1 MADAETVQK
10 IGRISPGIIVS
21 PDRHDILD
29 ISGSY
34 DKSEED
40 DKIGRRKEETSA
52 IDTRKSSLSA
62 IEVSTLDDDSPLLTD
77 FTTSSITYVSD
88 RIDSSSLE
96 LMVNEPS
103 MNFLKISGSLPH
115 ADKRN
120 EIQSPGSCVSFTT
133 TTSENIESISH
144 DIEKCTNIGGA
155 FHSVLPT
162 EYERSVSL
170 SDNAASDYS
179 NESATKYNLPY
190 DTESDGYDASTQ
202 IIKRKGIKSQEC
214 VAEPKQ
220 VKSTKLISVDQRH
233 GSASPQSDITE
244 YTESVSYV
252 DSIIDSTN
260 YGSALKQ
267 KEVQQDSFTKETLK
281 DAYDVDVK
289 QNVLTADHEIALP
302 LDTSRKAPS
311 ESDESTQ
318 VKRRPKSK
326 TTVTKVNLHK
336 QTPIEISKRSSKV
349 VDIRMGTAESTVT
362 VTKSTTTSSRIST
375 TSTRTH
381 GYMQSTLSRD
391 QKMLRPLSL
400 TDSTHSSPSK
410 TSHRTATT
418 SQSISTYSPA
428 HSAERKSAKSS
439 KATSQ
444 STQGLQEASGTIK
457 HGASGTN
464 LRKLEPKD
472 TKPTT
477 KSSTSRATS
486 TVIATSSTVSSSSVS
501 SQNRLS
507 RSTVTTAPRKSA
519 TKFDSKEHHV
529 VKKADKEQANLVTK
543 STLPAAVKI
552 SKDRVNKSLIPVKVQ
567 SSKRDSTPSP
577 SRVSKSKSKP
587 VTVSKSSERKMPKP
601 STTSE
606 KAVEKKDQSV
616 QLITKSIPKVT
627 TTVRKES
634 SKQILDDV
642 YRCKSAMHYSYKD
655 AVTFDHAEVPSSLP
669 SSPSRLN
676 KSSSNSTNVL
686 TSEVFT
692 RTIDSSKSIEV
703 IYKQPSTSHELY
715 RRVNEYRYND
725 VDMNFIETTD
735 SSLSDSIALP
745 SSSSEQESDAT
756 GKLKRSAS
764 PEGSPKQ
771 TSSSSAVTTMTT
783 LTSKKNQLAHHPHH
797 PTRPSKHAIGSG
809 KRARTHSPA
818 EPKYRKSDIWSR
830 TDPPASSQE
839 LPDTSEDSDMYY
851 YHHQQHYQLQ
861 QQHQLPPVAGFA
873 DRRLT
878 ASLDGIV
885 LESSI
890 SPILD
895 FRASTPPRMKY
906 KFDYDSSMFPDTY
919 AEHDDALQ
927 TSTRFE
933 GDEYLEL
940 VKSEA
945 GRLIDDVLE
954 QSVSI
959 VNSSQPGPMTIDRD
973 LQPPSES
980 EQYAIRSDI
989 LSSTDGDAFVKSPT
1003 IESMSG
1009 KSFDDNM
1016 SNPEYDALLL
1026 GTTFGATAVAADGQ
1040 SIALPTMER
1049 DIAEEDSDHDKD
1061 DVEDGNGIKF
1071 ESDLLIDGEV
1081 CSAVSVADDDN
1092 KPMDDGRPVEGK
1104 TPVDQAVV
1112 DAARKAKKI
1121 DRKYARLSSELGP
1134 EVLLDKNQEYDDAIS
1149 QIKDEVSMLQSEY
1162 SKMSWDESVSMTTG
1176 DFGSSTPDN
1185 DLQET
1190 DLQLQT
1196 ENNIPPTTSRIETK
1210 TIEAAPVSDASEA
1223 FTSGQNTVAIAAS
1236 TTTITAANIAASAT
1250 DFERKEHVTTV
1261 ATGSIQEHSSSITS
1275 TELEKPSD
1283 SSSFEGQPVPK
1294 PRTSISSRTD
1304 TATRSSLL
1312 ESFEHQ
1318 DSIEQY
1324 PEPMPAL
1331 SVDSERLRQG
1341 SITSD
1346 DLSNVAQKDSSE
1358 MVTSEEDI
1366 STGAKFFI
1374 GECSSDII
1382 TRSTTEKRTD
1392 YAFDNEGYT
1401 FSQDSQGTDEE
1412 SRREAMEMYQQQI
1425 KQEDGFTLDSLKE
1438 LDIGLRTSSKPLVV
1452 HSPVTA
1458 TAQPVTKPSQ
1468 TEQGEATILDTTTQ
1482 QYSHMTIDEITI
1494 AKTLEEVKESLDAV
1508 QEELI
1513 EAVTDGTP
1521 IKQSPSEFE
1530 FKILPSTRY
1539 VQDPIYETNQEEAVA
1554 VSTATS
1560 AAITTTTI
1568 VSEGGLSDSEP
1579 KPLVSGPP
1587 IKIDEAPTGGSPD
1600 SSQLEMSARLRHGPH
1615 GVHAKGS
1622 RWSATDVDS
1631 SGESHY
1637 QSFEHTDSSRPL
1649 SSDIEQVLPYASSE
1663 YETALDHSIVP
1674 TSIGT
1679 EYHSA
1684 VSTLHSY
1691 PVSSHDSMKSFDSES
1706 SGNLASIE
1714 SEATET
1720 LVPSTMDVDFDSS
1733 DAALIH
1739 DDSEDDLRDKM
1750 LLLDDKEELTSVAS
1764 SIPIAMKRSHEMDF
1778 AELKSD
1784 SMTEESIH
1792 FGEQRE
1798 AGVSAELMQLQE
1810 EKLLSSSI
1818 GTARDLVEAMQATSL
1833 EDVKM
1838 EPADE
1843 AKLGTSLEDGSIL
1856 SISLSSASNLE
1867 TIMENLSEKTTAGP
1881 VPTHVEIGL
1890 DAVTPTTSG
1899 TTGYIGDITL
1909 TSTVLKEGDVNFLNT
1924 QATTEIVEIST
1935 DLTGR
1940 DENEETV
1947 RKRGHKRTE
1956 STSIISGKFL
1966 ADMGEN
1972 RDSIESQD
1980 ESLSQE
1986 ASKPSCSERDEMRE
2000 ESSDS
2005 DYDRYESEY
2014 SRSFRAPVSQSKKK
2028 DKKAGEVFEK
2038 DFELDRRNSFSPSQ
2052 SVIETIVEDVHAEI
2066 EQSDEAQRIMTSKS
2080 QLLQEYRESS
2090 SHNIPDIQV
2099 TDDFAEPLSPGKD
2112 DMDIYQ
2118 QETETFEASRQET
2131 VTSTKAVVTVSEN
2144 DATTATST
2152 MTSTAVSASSSGM
2165 AKQTGIQ
2172 YAKQEEYQLT
2182 EEQYQ
2187 ELIEQK
2193 YKAKLADTTT
2203 KYGYDVD
2210 DKDDSAGSD
2219 SFEMLEQPDI
2229 SDEFVIVEEVA
2240 REAHEFDSEGKSMAI
2255 KHTKIEK
2262 KHDEDVEK
2270 ILVKSAPAHTN
2281 AGSMYAANMRDD
2293 MMYEFE
2299 ESPPTGGAE
2308 VDGAGVTMDLLNNGY
2323 PLEESKRWVEMQLA
2337 ETQNFR
2343 YPYEDRL
2350 EDIKE
2355 EDTDFE
2361 VGSSRIGSIKDSF
2374 SSTPDYD
2381 MLAKRMASREHDDI
2395 SMSSLQEFENLEH
2408 VISLE
2413 NRKMQQGSQDSL
2425 SNGSFTRRFVQ
2436 RGVHGDDISLSSLK
2450 EFEGL
2455 ENACI
2460 EAHLIEIKAKE
2471 EAALLLSRSDESN
2484 KSNGSNGAKRSPPSN
2499 GSGVPTKRQ
2508 HSAEGTS
2515 TQIVSSSSVTTTVGG
2530 SKSDAPLEVITTKV
2544 EKKITAE
2551 LNQDAVSAVSTTTT
2565 MVTTISHEGQVRQIV
2580 DEEDNSHILTVSS
2593 DSLDGTRTATKQLPV
2608 SRDTLPS
2615 AHSSSD
2621 SLEIHSKNNVD
2632 VMTSS
2637 IDSIEFSKT
2646 GVATTRSSQSDS
2658 IEHMAQ
2664 QQQPY
2669 RSDSTDSI
2677 EAQQHQQKLQQQA
2690 HQVTLQGIHGLSD
2703 TKRDSLES
2711 LAASSD
2717 NQSGFS
2723 SPTKSAHGS
2732 RQMSESGAGASGTY
2746 HQQQQ
2751 SVQITSLHTVTG
2763 AGGRTMQ
2770 KDISADSLTGPD
2782 AAFLTSTESLETSST
2797 ATNATYQN
2805 ETDSQMSSSV
2815 TSCDSI
2821 TMVDTVGPQ
2830 ALDNWD
2836 TFATTA
2842 MGTGHGAG
2850 VGYAS
2855 SIMTTSMS
2863 AYSSATGGSD
2873 VIHAAQ
2879 QQQQQAFRSSRAEA
2893 TSSFTSSSVSV
2904 VSSSSASS
2912 TSYQVAQQQMGESEL
2927 LSRELFPG
2935 EIAFDD
2941 VKETTKERMQSK
2953 STEKEE

>member
-1 MADAETVQK
+1 MVAECLRQD
-10 IGRISPGIIVS
+10 GYS
-21 PDRHDILD
+21 PDRPEELSIA
-29 ISGSY
+29 SE
-34 DKSEED
+34 KSD
-40 DKIGRRKEETSA
+40 PDGKDFIKKEE
-52 IDTRKSSLSA
+52 ILVVDTRKSSLSA
-62 IEVSTLDDDSPLLTD
+62 IEASGMDDDSPLLTD

-88 RIDSSSLE
+88 RIDSSSFE
-96 LMVNEPS
+96 LMVGDTS
-103 MNFLKISGSLPH
+103 LDFLKVGITAGFVASD
-115 ADKRN
+115 DKKHDV
-120 EIQSPGSCVSFTT
+120 QSPGSCMSFTT
-133 TTSENIESISH
+133 TTSENIESITH
-144 DIEKCTNIGGA
+144 DVEKLMFTGGSLYPEA
-155 FHSVLPT
+155 PT

-190 DTESDGYDASTQ
+190 DTESDGHEPVASMARLKTL
-202 IIKRKGIKSQEC
+202 KSREGPI
-214 VAEPKQ
+214 ELKH
-220 VKSTKLISVDQRH
+220 VKPTKLMSVDHRH
-233 GSASPQSDITE
+233 ESASPQSDITE

-260 YGSALKQ
+260 YESALKIETSEVTQ
-267 KEVQQDSFTKETLK
+267 SPEEEVEIKEQPNLK
-281 DAYDVDVK
+281 
-289 QNVLTADHEIALP
+289 TAEHELK
-302 LDTSRKAPS
+302 RV
-311 ESDESTQ
+311 SDKYPTRTVEAKTMIEPIESTQ

-326 TTVTKVNLHK
+326 ATVTKVSLQK
-336 QTPIEISKRSSKV
+336 QTPIDISKRSAKS
-349 VDIRMGTAESTVT
+349 VDIRASSGETTRLSE
-362 VTKSTTTSSRIST
+362 TKSAIVSSRGTTT
-375 TSTRTH
+375 TRTH

-391 QKMLRPLSL
+391 QKVLRPLNL
-400 TDSTHSSPSK
+400 ADSTHSSPSK
-410 TSHRTATT
+410 SSYRSYSASASATLQTSNSSAVH
-418 SQSISTYSPA
+418 SI
-428 HSAERKSAKSS
+428 ERKIKS
-439 KATSQ
+439 T
-444 STQGLQEASGTIK
+444 
-457 HGASGTN
+457 
-464 LRKLEPKD
+464 KD
-472 TKPTT
+472 THSVKSGVQEQQPKPPNFSVGAKKET
-477 KSSTSRATS
+477 KESTSSTAKTISARS
-486 TVIATSSTVSSSSVS
+486 TSSTVSGASTSISH
-501 SQNRLS
+501 RAS
-507 RSTVTTAPRKSA
+507 RSTTISARKLSE
-519 TKFDSKEHHV
+519 KSDRKEPAV
-529 VKKADKEQANLVTK
+529 VKKSDKEQANMVTK
-543 STLPAAVKI
+543 STLPAAVKT

-567 SSKRDSTPSP
+567 GKRDSTPSP
-577 SRVSKSKSKP
+577 NKTPKSKSKKETAP
-587 VTVSKSSERKMPKP
+587 KTIEAKMSKHIEKLEQTTDKKETTV
-601 STTSE
+601 
-606 KAVEKKDQSV
+606 V
-616 QLITKSIPKVT
+616 QLITKSVPRVT
-627 TTVRKES
+627 NTARKES
-634 SKQILDDV
+634 AKHATDDV

-725 VDMNFIETTD
+725 IDMTFIETTD

-745 SSSSEQESDAT
+745 SSSSEQESDAAN
-756 GKLKRSAS
+756 KLKQSGS
-764 PEGSPKQ
+764 PGSPKQ

-783 LTSKKNQLAHHPHH
+783 LTNKKDQHPSPHV
-797 PTRPSKHAIGSG
+797 RPSKPTSAG

-830 TDPPASSQE
+830 TEPPASSQE

-851 YHHQQHYQLQ
+851 YHHQQYQLQHQQQQQ
-861 QQHQLPPVAGFA
+861 QQHQLPPMIGHA

-878 ASLDGIV
+878 TSLDGIV
-885 LESSI
+885 LESCI

-906 KFDYDSSMFPDTY
+906 KFDYDSSMFTDTFT
-919 AEHDDALQ
+919 ERDDALQ
-927 TSTRFE
+927 TSAKLE
-933 GDEYLEL
+933 GDEYLVL
-940 VKSEA
+940 VQSEA
-945 GRLIDDVLE
+945 GRLVDSVLE

-973 LQPPSES
+973 LQAPSDS

-989 LSSTDGDAFVKSPT
+989 LSSTDGDLVVKSPT

-1016 SNPEYDALLL
+1016 SNPEYDALLHVS
-1026 GTTFGATAVAADGQ
+1026 TAPTAGGVDVQPVLPSSLPRDVQMRDG
-1040 SIALPTMER
+1040 EE
-1049 DIAEEDSDHDKD
+1049 EEDHDD
-1061 DVEDGNGIKF
+1061 DGNGDDEDMASSSAVRAAGDNRNISF
-1071 ESDLLIDGEV
+1071 AHGEV
-1081 CSAVSVADDDN
+1081 EEDASRQPEDPIVASQ
-1092 KPMDDGRPVEGK
+1092 RTESE
-1104 TPVDQAVV
+1104 
-1112 DAARKAKKI
+1112 AARRAKKI

-1162 SKMSWDESVSMTTG
+1162 SKMSWDESVSVTTG

-1190 DLQLQT
+1190 DTQLQT
-1196 ENNIPPTTSRIETK
+1196 EINMPMQAPRLQ
-1210 TIEAAPVSDASEA
+1210 TITVEAGPVEDASEA
-1223 FTSGQNTVAIAAS
+1223 S
-1236 TTTITAANIAASAT
+1236 ASAT
-1250 DFERKEHVTTV
+1250 NASTNIADATTSAAADAATVSFVSMVAVTTSVETKELTTTTTSSAESAV
-1261 ATGSIQEHSSSITS
+1261 ASSVIAREEHSTSITS
-1275 TELEKPSD
+1275 TEPEKPSD
-1283 SSSFEGQPVPK
+1283 SSSCEGQPVPK

-1324 PEPMPAL
+1324 PEPVVQPTE
-1331 SVDSERLRQG
+1331 SDRFRQG
-1341 SITSD
+1341 SIASD
-1346 DLSNVAQKDSSE
+1346 DLSHVAQKDSSE

-1382 TRSTTEKRTD
+1382 TRTTADKRSE
-1392 YAFDNEGYT
+1392 YAFDNDGYT
-1401 FSQDSQGTDEE
+1401 FSQDSQGTEDD
-1412 SRREAMEMYQQQI
+1412 SQRNAFEAYQQQI

-1438 LDIGLRTSSKPLVV
+1438 MDMEMKSATKPPVV
-1452 HSPVTA
+1452 HSPVA
-1458 TAQPVTKPSQ
+1458 PLAQSTSVESTQVEQ
-1468 TEQGEATILDTTTQ
+1468 TEATTTDSVAQ
-1482 QYSHMTIDEITI
+1482 SLQMTIDELAIE
-1494 AKTLEEVKESLDAV
+1494 KTLEEVKESLDAV
-1508 QEELI
+1508 QEEL

-1539 VQDPIYETNQEEAVA
+1539 VQDPIYETNQEEAMA

-1568 VSEGGLSDSEP
+1568 VSDSAPVEPEP
-1579 KPLVSGPP
+1579 KTFPTPPP
-1587 IKIDEAPTGGSPD
+1587 IKIDEAGSGTGGSSD
-1600 SSQLEMSARLRHGPH
+1600 SSQAKLDVSPRMRKGPH
-1615 GVHAKGS
+1615 GTQVKGS

-1637 QSFEHTDSSRPL
+1637 QSFEHTDSSRPH
-1649 SSDIEQVLPYASSE
+1649 SSDIENVMPYASSE
-1663 YETALDHSIVP
+1663 YETALDHSMVR
-1674 TSIGT
+1674 TSTGT

-1684 VSTLHSY
+1684 ASTLNSY
-1691 PVSSHDSMKSFDSES
+1691 QVSSHDSMKSFDSES

-1739 DDSEDDLRDKM
+1739 DDSEDDLRDKL
-1750 LLLDDKEELTSVAS
+1750 LLLDDREELSSATS

-1778 AELKSD
+1778 AELAGGD
-1784 SMTEESIH
+1784 SMGGDDQARQLHEE
-1792 FGEQRE
+1792 
-1798 AGVSAELMQLQE
+1798 LPD

-1818 GTARDLVEAMQATSL
+1818 GTARDLVESMQASSM
-1833 EDVKM
+1833 EDVKT
-1838 EPADE
+1838 EGADE
-1843 AKLGTSLEDGSIL
+1843 MKLGTSMEDGSIL

-1867 TIMENLSEKTTAGP
+1867 TIMENLSEKTAAQN
-1881 VPTHVEIGL
+1881 VPTHAEIGL
-1890 DAVTPTTSG
+1890 DAVTPSTSG
-1899 TTGYIGDITL
+1899 AVGFIGDITL
-1909 TSTVLKEGDVNFLNT
+1909 TSTVLTEGDVNFLNT
-1924 QATTEIVEIST
+1924 QATTEIFELAAGAST
-1935 DLTGR
+1935 REEG
-1940 DENEETV
+1940 EETV

-1956 STSIISGKFL
+1956 STAIISGKFM
-1966 ADMGEN
+1966 AEMGEN

-1986 ASKPSCSERDEMRE
+1986 ASKQSSSERDETRD

-2014 SRSFRAPVSQSKKK
+2014 ARSFRAPVVQPKKK
-2028 DKKAGEVFEK
+2028 DKKAADVFEK
-2038 DFELDRRNSFSPSQ
+2038 DFGELDRRNSFSPSQ

-2066 EQSDEAQRIMTSKS
+2066 EQSDEAQRIMASKS
-2080 QLLQEYRESS
+2080 QRLQEYRESS
-2090 SHNIPDIQV
+2090 THNIPDIHV
-2099 TDDFAEPLSPGKD
+2099 TE
-2112 DMDIYQ
+2112 DIAADS
-2118 QETETFEASRQET
+2118 ASLELED
-2131 VTSTKAVVTVSEN
+2131 VVKETSTPAPSTQPSEPV
-2144 DATTATST
+2144 ATSSVST
-2152 MTSTAVSASSSGM
+2152 VDEVKKSEAAPSTSRVTE
-2165 AKQTGIQ
+2165 KQTSVQ

-2182 EEQYQ
+2182 EEQYH

-2193 YKAKLADTTT
+2193 YKAKLADSTT
-2203 KYGYDVD
+2203 KYGFDAD

-2240 REAHEFDSEGKSMAI
+2240 REAHEFDSEGKSVAI
-2255 KHTKIEK
+2255 KPTKIEK

-2270 ILVKSAPAHTN
+2270 MLVKSAPAHTN
-2281 AGSMYAANMRDD
+2281 AGSLYAANMRDD

-2299 ESPPTGGAE
+2299 ESPPTGGE
-2308 VDGAGVTMDLLNNGY
+2308 DVDAAAGVTMDLMNNGF

-2381 MLAKRMASREHDDI
+2381 LLAKRMASREHDDI

-2436 RGVHGDDISLSSLK
+2436 RGAHGDDISLSSLK

-2484 KSNGSNGAKRSPPSN
+2484 KSDRSNGAKRSPPRTGGPVAPGDSGN
-2499 GSGVPTKRQ
+2499 GQ
-2508 HSAEGTS
+2508 
-2515 TQIVSSSSVTTTVGG
+2515 SVGGG
-2530 SKSDAPLEVITTKV
+2530 SKGHVLA
-2544 EKKITAE
+2544 
-2551 LNQDAVSAVSTTTT
+2551 STTTT
-2565 MVTTISHEGQVRQIV
+2565 TTTILGGPSDVTTVKVEKRTSSDVSRDSLSGATTTTTTITTISHESQVRQALE
-2580 DEEDNSHILTVSS
+2580 EEDSSHLLTVSS
-2593 DSLDGTRTATKQLPV
+2593 DSLDGTKAPKVTPSA
-2608 SRDTLPS
+2608 RDTLPS

-2621 SLEIHSKNNVD
+2621 SLDINNRNVD

-2646 GVATTRSSQSDS
+2646 GIATTRSSQSDS
-2658 IEHMAQ
+2658 IEHMLG
-2664 QQQPY
+2664 QQQPH

-2677 EAQQHQQKLQQQA
+2677 EAHQQQLQHKLLQQQQQQSA
-2690 HQVTLQGIHGLSD
+2690 ASQSRTLSD
-2703 TKRDSLES
+2703 AKRDSLES
-2711 LAASSD
+2711 LACSSD

-2723 SPTKSAHGS
+2723 SPTKSAHGTQ
-2732 RQMSESGAGASGTY
+2732 RGLPEVTGTGVSDVY
-2746 HQQQQ
+2746 QPTMQ
-2751 SVQITSLHTVTG
+2751 LHTQAIPSASVGG
-2763 AGGRTMQ
+2763 AMQ

-2821 TMVDTVGPQ
+2821 TMVDTVVPH
-2830 ALDNWD
+2830 
-2836 TFATTA
+2836 
-2842 MGTGHGAG
+2842 GTIGDFDVFGSSA
-2850 VGYAS
+2850 VGFGGS
-2855 SIMTTSMS
+2855 TMTTSMS
-2863 AYSSATGGSD
+2863 AAYASVTGSFGSSSTTTANVTSSSTS
-2873 VIHAAQ
+2873 Q
-2879 QQQQQAFRSSRAEA
+2879 QQQVFRSSHVAGA
-2893 TSSFTSSSVSV
+2893 
-2904 VSSSSASS
+2904 VSSSTVTSAVSSS
-2912 TSYQVAQQQMGESEL
+2912 TSAYRMQQQQMMGEIEL
-2927 LSRELFPG
+2927 LSSEMFPG
-2935 EIAFDD
+2935 DIAFDD
-2941 VKETTKERMQSK
+2941 VKETAKERMQSK
-2953 STEKEE
+2953 STEKED